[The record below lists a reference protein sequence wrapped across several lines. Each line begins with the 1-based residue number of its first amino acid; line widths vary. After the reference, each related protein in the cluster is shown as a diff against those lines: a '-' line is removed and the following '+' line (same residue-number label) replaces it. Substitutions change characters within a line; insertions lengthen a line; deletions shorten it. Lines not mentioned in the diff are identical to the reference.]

1 MPVIEIQRLPGT
13 PKERVEVKS
22 GSLFFDWLKEQNI
35 SSDVVIMANGVQLTD
50 SDSLDFVVTEL
61 HHIQVFDQPKGGA
74 IGDLLSPVFK
84 LVSKVFSFLAPK
96 TPSFTSAD
104 ANVKESPNNR
114 LTGQTNVARTYQA
127 RPEIHG
133 QVRAYPDLIQQSLF
147 EYIDNKKKVTEWMN
161 FGIGKFDI
169 ENVKYSES
177 ELTALD
183 GASYQI
189 FQPGENIPEI
199 FEGFEFHDVD
209 GQEVPGPNESDE
221 IPQYQATANEVISGE
236 IKGGEAMIKIARQSE
251 FDYFY
256 DIIKPR
262 SVSMTVSVSYSTPTG
277 NVTKDIKVDAY
288 LSEAKKTDDGSIVLP
303 KKYYEF
309 FFTSLSG
316 NDLAALPPNAVVNT
330 AKFILYD
337 NQFLTV
343 GPFFSPMDGGQLWIH
358 INAQLGENDYA
369 NARMEFWKVDDNN
382 EEISGTRESYNRGF
396 PAAPKTKNYYKTE
409 KFTPRGGYGRYAFQ
423 LTRLENSNDH
433 SILKLEKAHI
443 IRRRVNEKHS
453 DDTIV
458 RVTVRATE
466 NPTSSRERKYNALV
480 TRHVISY
487 DMISRKVDC
496 TERPSRSFAD
506 AVAHTWLV
514 TGKQPENTI
523 DLHGLYEIYAGL
535 PDKRLGY
542 FDYTFDDEDISLGQR
557 VETICNVAR
566 VTAFFDNGVLTFSR
580 EEERKYPA
588 AVFNRSNITGNNFR
602 ISYDMSLP
610 GGNDGIEVEYV
621 NPRTNKKTYLK
632 YRIENGAVVK
642 EAAKSPNKI
651 TLHGCRN
658 EYQAIDRALLEMDRL
673 VSQRTSISLQ
683 TLADGDYVYPGDM
696 VLVADSYDSN
706 QQGGHITG
714 RSGNVFST
722 SERIEFSGDM
732 VVSITDH
739 LGNSSGEYPVQ
750 ARTDTDK
757 GFIADI
763 PDIQLNIYDG
773 HNVQSPSRY
782 IISTVTEMDA
792 MRWVVSDKKP
802 DADGTFSITAS
813 EYFAPKADYNV

>member
-1 MPVIEIQRLPGT
+1 
-13 PKERVEVKS
+13 
-22 GSLFFDWLKEQNI
+22 
-35 SSDVVIMANGVQLTD
+35 
-50 SDSLDFVVTEL
+50 
-61 HHIQVFDQPKGGA
+61 
-74 IGDLLSPVFK
+74 
-84 LVSKVFSFLAPK
+84 
-96 TPSFTSAD
+96 
-104 ANVKESPNNR
+104 
-114 LTGQTNVARTYQA
+114 
-127 RPEIHG
+127 
-133 QVRAYPDLIQQSLF
+133 
-147 EYIDNKKKVTEWMN
+147 
-161 FGIGKFDI
+161 
-169 ENVKYSES
+169 
-177 ELTALD
+177 
-183 GASYQI
+183 
-189 FQPGENIPEI
+189 
-199 FEGFEFHDVD
+199 
-209 GQEVPGPNESDE
+209 
-221 IPQYQATANEVISGE
+221 
-236 IKGGEAMIKIARQSE
+236 
-251 FDYFY
+251 
-256 DIIKPR
+256 
-262 SVSMTVSVSYSTPTG
+262 
-277 NVTKDIKVDAY
+277 
-288 LSEAKKTDDGSIVLP
+288 
-303 KKYYEF
+303 
-309 FFTSLSG
+309 
-316 NDLAALPPNAVVNT
+316 
-330 AKFILYD
+330 
-337 NQFLTV
+337 
-343 GPFFSPMDGGQLWIH
+343 
-358 INAQLGENDYA
+358 
-369 NARMEFWKVDDNN
+369 MEFWKVDDNN

-443 IRRRVNEKHS
+443 IRRRLNEKHP
-453 DDTIV
+453 DDTLV

-487 DMISRKVDC
+487 DMVNRKVDY

-542 FDYTFDDEDISLGQR
+542 FDYTFDDEDVSLGQR

-580 EEERKYPA
+580 EEERRYPA
-588 AVFNRSNITGNNFR
+588 AVFNRSNITGNNYR

-610 GGNDGIEVEYV
+610 GGNDGVEVEYV

-642 EAAKSPNKI
+642 GAAKSPNKI

-683 TLADGDYVYPGDM
+683 TLADGDYIYPGDM

-739 LGNSSGEYPVQ
+739 LGNSSGEYPAQ